1 MKLTHINEKHNPK
14 MVDVGEKDITKRV
27 AVASGKIRMKKET
40 LNAILEEKTKKGA
53 VLQTAIIA
61 AIMGS
66 KKTSELIP
74 MCHNIL
80 IDGVDVDIEVL
91 EDGFKLIV
99 TAKTTSKT
107 GIEME
112 ALTAVS
118 IGLLTIYDMA
128 KAIDRGMEIYDI
140 RLEMKNKKI
149 PCFILAGGKS
159 SRFGTEKDDKAY
171 LFYDLQYSKCK
182 KIFKYAYFAAKKK
195 KFKKYPF
202 YLEKSKIYAPIFVLE
217 ELIKKYKK
225 IFVLSIDTPFI
236 KPVTLKKLLLN
247 KATAKNNPLIGF
259 YDYTMLKKLK
269 ENKKTNLKISG
280 INKKRIKI
288 NKNELININTLEDL
302 QINIPYKIRQRFKR
316 NIY

>member
-27 AVASGKIRMKKET
+27 AAASGKIRMQKET

-80 IDGVDVDIEVL
+80 IDGVDADIEVL
-91 EDGFKLIV
+91 EDGFKLTA

-118 IGLLTIYDMA
+118 VGLLTIYDMA
-128 KAIDRGMEIYDI
+128 KAIDRAMEIYDI
-140 RLEMKNKKI
+140 RLEMKD
-149 PCFILAGGKS
+149 GGKS
-159 SRFGTEKDDKAY
+159 G
-171 LFYDLQYSKCK
+171 
-182 KIFKYAYFAAKKK
+182 KYERK
-195 KFKKYPF
+195 
-202 YLEKSKIYAPIFVLE
+202 
-217 ELIKKYKK
+217 
-225 IFVLSIDTPFI
+225 
-236 KPVTLKKLLLN
+236 
-247 KATAKNNPLIGF
+247 
-259 YDYTMLKKLK
+259 
-269 ENKKTNLKISG
+269 
-280 INKKRIKI
+280 
-288 NKNELININTLEDL
+288 
-302 QINIPYKIRQRFKR
+302 
-316 NIY
+316 

>member
-27 AVASGKIRMKKET
+27 AVASGKIKMQKET

-80 IDGVDVDIEVL
+80 IDGVDVDVEVL
-91 EDGFKLIV
+91 EDGFKLTA

-118 IGLLTIYDMA
+118 VGLLTIYDMA
-128 KAIDRGMEIYDI
+128 KAIDRAMEIYDI
-140 RLEMKNKKI
+140 RLEMKD
-149 PCFILAGGKS
+149 GGKS
-159 SRFGTEKDDKAY
+159 G
-171 LFYDLQYSKCK
+171 
-182 KIFKYAYFAAKKK
+182 KYERK
-195 KFKKYPF
+195 
-202 YLEKSKIYAPIFVLE
+202 
-217 ELIKKYKK
+217 
-225 IFVLSIDTPFI
+225 
-236 KPVTLKKLLLN
+236 
-247 KATAKNNPLIGF
+247 
-259 YDYTMLKKLK
+259 
-269 ENKKTNLKISG
+269 
-280 INKKRIKI
+280 
-288 NKNELININTLEDL
+288 
-302 QINIPYKIRQRFKR
+302 
-316 NIY
+316 

>member
-14 MVDVGEKDITKRV
+14 MVDVGEKDITKRI
-27 AVASGKIRMKKET
+27 AIASGKIKMQKET

-91 EDGFKLIV
+91 EDGFKLTA

-140 RLEMKNKKI
+140 RLEMKS
-149 PCFILAGGKS
+149 GGKS
-159 SRFGTEKDDKAY
+159 GTY
-171 LFYDLQYSKCK
+171 
-182 KIFKYAYFAAKKK
+182 
-195 KFKKYPF
+195 
-202 YLEKSKIYAPIFVLE
+202 
-217 ELIKKYKK
+217 
-225 IFVLSIDTPFI
+225 
-236 KPVTLKKLLLN
+236 
-247 KATAKNNPLIGF
+247 
-259 YDYTMLKKLK
+259 
-269 ENKKTNLKISG
+269 
-280 INKKRIKI
+280 
-288 NKNELININTLEDL
+288 
-302 QINIPYKIRQRFKR
+302 KR
-316 NIY
+316 NEK

>member
-14 MVDVGEKDITKRV
+14 MVDVGDKDITKRI
-27 AVASGKIRMKKET
+27 AIASGKIRMQKTT
-40 LNAILEEKTKKGA
+40 LKAILEEKTKKGA

-80 IDGVDVDIEVL
+80 IDGVDVDIEIL

-128 KAIDRGMEIYDI
+128 KAIDRAMEIYDI
-140 RLEMKNKKI
+140 RLEYKS
-149 PCFILAGGKS
+149 GGKS
-159 SRFGTEKDDKAY
+159 GE
-171 LFYDLQYSKCK
+171 
-182 KIFKYAYFAAKKK
+182 
-195 KFKKYPF
+195 
-202 YLEKSKIYAPIFVLE
+202 
-217 ELIKKYKK
+217 
-225 IFVLSIDTPFI
+225 
-236 KPVTLKKLLLN
+236 
-247 KATAKNNPLIGF
+247 
-259 YDYTMLKKLK
+259 
-269 ENKKTNLKISG
+269 
-280 INKKRIKI
+280 
-288 NKNELININTLEDL
+288 
-302 QINIPYKIRQRFKR
+302 FKR
-316 NIY
+316 MES

>member
-14 MVDVGEKDITKRV
+14 MVDVGEKNITKRI

-140 RLEMKNKKI
+140 RLEMKS
-149 PCFILAGGKS
+149 GGKS
-159 SRFGTEKDDKAY
+159 GTY
-171 LFYDLQYSKCK
+171 
-182 KIFKYAYFAAKKK
+182 
-195 KFKKYPF
+195 
-202 YLEKSKIYAPIFVLE
+202 
-217 ELIKKYKK
+217 
-225 IFVLSIDTPFI
+225 
-236 KPVTLKKLLLN
+236 
-247 KATAKNNPLIGF
+247 
-259 YDYTMLKKLK
+259 
-269 ENKKTNLKISG
+269 
-280 INKKRIKI
+280 
-288 NKNELININTLEDL
+288 
-302 QINIPYKIRQRFKR
+302 KR
-316 NIY
+316 NEK